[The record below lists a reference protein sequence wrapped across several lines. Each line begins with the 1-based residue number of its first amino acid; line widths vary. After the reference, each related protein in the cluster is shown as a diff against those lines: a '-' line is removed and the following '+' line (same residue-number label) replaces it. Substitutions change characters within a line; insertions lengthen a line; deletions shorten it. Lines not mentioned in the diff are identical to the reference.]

1 MPPDHGLADKK
12 SLGVKGSK
20 TQLTY
25 AFTANADGSEKLAP
39 LVIGKAHKPR
49 AFQNKTGRQL
59 GFNYQNNAKAWM
71 TAVIYQEW
79 LQDWDHELGSK
90 NRKVL
95 LLQDNFSGHIIPDGL
110 QNIHIENFRPNLT
123 SHVQPMDQ
131 GIIWCFKAHYRAT
144 YIERAIDCYE
154 LGTTPSDI
162 YDIDQLQ
169 AMRLADAAWCRVDVT
184 TIQNCWAKA
193 GILPSMDLDVA
204 QPNPLIP
211 ISSLLSSDADG
222 RDPIIQAEQE
232 VEHMLDEL
240 QSAGILQHCNRMGLQ
255 ELLNPADEAW
265 LMDETTDDEIFQAV
279 MAVQEAQDEARP
291 VAGGGDSDDN
301 VDHPPTRQEVLAA
314 VAIVNNYIVALDDP
328 VAHKLEANLGLF
340 RRQLRSE
347 QSCAMVPTCI
357 TDFFPHI

>member
-1 MPPDHGLADKK
+1 
-12 SLGVKGSK
+12 
-20 TQLTY
+20 
-25 AFTANADGSEKLAP
+25 LAP
-39 LVIGKAHKPR
+39 LVIGKAHKPQ
-49 AFQNKTGRQL
+49 AFQNKTRRQL

-110 QNIHIENFRPNLT
+110 QNIHIENFQPNLT

-131 GIIWCFKAHYRAT
+131 GIIWCFKVHYHAT
-144 YIERAIDCYE
+144 YIECAIDCYE

-193 GILPSMDLDVA
+193 GILPSMDLDVT

-211 ISSLLSSDADG
+211 ISSLLSSNADDQ
-222 RDPIIQAEQE
+222 DPT
-232 VEHMLDEL
+232 LD
-240 QSAGILQHCNRMGLQ
+240 GK
-255 ELLNPADEAW
+255 
-265 LMDETTDDEIFQAV
+265 
-279 MAVQEAQDEARP
+279 
-291 VAGGGDSDDN
+291 
-301 VDHPPTRQEVLAA
+301 LAY
-314 VAIVNNYIVALDDP
+314 NTN
-328 VAHKLEANLGLF
+328 
-340 RRQLRSE
+340 
-347 QSCAMVPTCI
+347 I
-357 TDFFPHI
+357 TITY